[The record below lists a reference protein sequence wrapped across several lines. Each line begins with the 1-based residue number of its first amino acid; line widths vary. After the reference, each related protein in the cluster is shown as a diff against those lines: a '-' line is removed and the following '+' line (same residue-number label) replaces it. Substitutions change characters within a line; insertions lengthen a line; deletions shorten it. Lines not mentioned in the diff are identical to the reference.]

1 MKKSTRATALFLALR
16 YLFSKKKHNIIN
28 VISIVSMV
36 GIAVSCAALIIV
48 LSVFNGME
56 KMIGGWFN
64 AFNPDL
70 EITLVEGK
78 SFSSDSFPEA
88 AVAALPGV
96 AHVAEIVSDLALV
109 TYNDRQELLFIK
121 GIDNGYVSRNGY
133 DKLLIDGQFKDY
145 LGEQPCAA
153 IGSIAAGQLQIRLD
167 SYDLLKVYY
176 PKRTKK
182 NFSDPANSFSTL
194 YLFPTGVF
202 TTNTAND
209 ETYLLAPID
218 FVRKLMQYEGQAT
231 SIEVKL
237 DGSVKPA
244 VCQQRIQETIG
255 AQYRVRDKYQQEES
269 LFKTM
274 QSEKLV
280 IYIILTFI
288 LLVAAFNI
296 TGSLGMLIL
305 EKKTDLAVLRT
316 LGAETSL
323 LRRIFIYEGILI
335 SFIGGAC
342 GLLFGTI
349 ICLIQ
354 QHFHLI
360 TLGNGGN
367 YIIPY
372 YPVQLEITDFALVGG
387 ILLLISLLT
396 SFIPVFNIRKIT
408 LKGNRD
414 L

>member
-1 MKKSTRATALFLALR
+1 
-16 YLFSKKKHNIIN
+16 
-28 VISIVSMV
+28 MV

-194 YLFPTGVF
+194 YLFPTAF
-202 TTNTAND
+202 SPPTQPTTR
-209 ETYLLAPID
+209 PICWLPSTLCGNLCSM
-218 FVRKLMQYEGQAT
+218 RG
-231 SIEVKL
+231 
-237 DGSVKPA
+237 KPPPS
-244 VCQQRIQETIG
+244 R
-255 AQYRVRDKYQQEES
+255 
-269 LFKTM
+269 
-274 QSEKLV
+274 
-280 IYIILTFI
+280 
-288 LLVAAFNI
+288 
-296 TGSLGMLIL
+296 
-305 EKKTDLAVLRT
+305 
-316 LGAETSL
+316 
-323 LRRIFIYEGILI
+323 
-335 SFIGGAC
+335 
-342 GLLFGTI
+342 
-349 ICLIQ
+349 
-354 QHFHLI
+354 
-360 TLGNGGN
+360 
-367 YIIPY
+367 
-372 YPVQLEITDFALVGG
+372 
-387 ILLLISLLT
+387 
-396 SFIPVFNIRKIT
+396 
-408 LKGNRD
+408 
-414 L
+414 